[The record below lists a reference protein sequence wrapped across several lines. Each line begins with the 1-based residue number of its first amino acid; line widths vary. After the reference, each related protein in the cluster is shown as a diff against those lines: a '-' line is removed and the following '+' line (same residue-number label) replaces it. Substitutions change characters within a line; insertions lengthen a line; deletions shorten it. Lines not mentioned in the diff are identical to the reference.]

1 MEDRLECEPV
11 SMAGSKNIR
20 AGIDKSGFVRYNKDD
35 DMIVIS
41 EGLKLKENQK
51 VRDAA
56 RIANIPLWKVAD
68 EVGISEPTFMRWMR
82 YPLSVDRERQVMEA
96 IESIK
101 EREKL

>member
-1 MEDRLECEPV
+1 M
-11 SMAGSKNIR
+11 
-20 AGIDKSGFVRYNKDD
+20 
-35 DMIVIS
+35 
-41 EGLKLKENQK
+41 KENQK

-82 YPLSVDRERQVMEA
+82 YPLSVDKEQRVMQA
-96 IESIK
+96 IETIR